1 MPSHRRTGARSAPRR
16 HTLLVSF
23 CHAIGAPPH
32 TARALFEALQRPRQ
46 LDSKRNFSSKK
57 VAVQWCP
64 THGDDRQR
72 NTPLRK
78 GDEKPKLCVNPF
90 RRAHI
95 LIASPRR
102 DPFHLPRHARRAM
115 VGLTQAQRR
124 ACGSP
129 RRNLRARNYM
139 PHTARARG
147 LGGPRR
153 LQLPPSTGRTAR
165 EREIN
170 ARTARKLT
178 VTRSGSHRKTDTLE

>member
-1 MPSHRRTGARSAPRR
+1 M
-16 HTLLVSF
+16 
-23 CHAIGAPPH
+23 
-32 TARALFEALQRPRQ
+32 
-46 LDSKRNFSSKK
+46 
-57 VAVQWCP
+57 QWCP
-64 THGDDRQR
+64 TRGDDRQR

-78 GDEKPKLCVNPF
+78 GDEKRKLCVNPF